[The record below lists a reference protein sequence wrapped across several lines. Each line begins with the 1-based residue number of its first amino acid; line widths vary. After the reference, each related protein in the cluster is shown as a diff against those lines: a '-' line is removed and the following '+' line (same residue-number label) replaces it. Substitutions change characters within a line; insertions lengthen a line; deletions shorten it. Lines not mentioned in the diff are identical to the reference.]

1 MHNGEWRMANTEPAG
16 LAPPRMSGA
25 DPQSAHRHSLPVK
38 CSTCDRPLDLP
49 LVCTE
54 CHLLYPAEGLDHFA
68 LFGIPRQFDLD
79 LTILRRQ
86 FLRLSREIHPDRT
99 TASAAGPEV
108 ALRLSAQ
115 ANHAFEVLSSPILRA
130 EYLLE
135 LAGGRS
141 AAEDKSAPPDLL
153 QETLQLR
160 EEIDEARSA
169 HAATALAVVRARI
182 EERKTALEKQVAEL
196 GRQMPGDEPS
206 RKALRASLNALK
218 YFGRLAEAA
227 NQGAQK

>member
-1 MHNGEWRMANTEPAG
+1 
-16 LAPPRMSGA
+16 MSG
-25 DPQSAHRHSLPVK
+25 DKPQSAHRHSLPVK

-54 CHLLYPAEGLDHFA
+54 CHQLYPAEGLDHFA
-68 LFGIPRQFDLD
+68 LFGIPRRFDLD
-79 LTILRRQ
+79 PALLRRQ
-86 FLRLSREIHPDRT
+86 FLRLSREIHPDRL
-99 TASAAGPEV
+99 TASASGPAV

-115 ANHAFEVLSSPILRA
+115 ANHAFEVLSSPLLRA

-160 EEIDEARSA
+160 EEIDEAISA
-169 HAATALAVVRARI
+169 PDEAALIAVRARI
-182 EERKTALEKQVAEL
+182 DERRAALEEQVAEL
-196 GRQMPGDEPS
+196 AKQMPGDEPL
-206 RKALRASLNALK
+206 RKALRANLNALK
-218 YFGRLAEAA
+218 YFRRLSESAH
-227 NQGAQK
+227 QGVQK

>member
-1 MHNGEWRMANTEPAG
+1 
-16 LAPPRMSGA
+16 MSGEQH
-25 DPQSAHRHSLPVK
+25 QSALRHSLPVK

-68 LFGIPRQFDLD
+68 LFGIPREFDLD
-79 LTILRRQ
+79 PTILRRQ

-135 LAGGRS
+135 LSGGRS
-141 AAEDKSAPPDLL
+141 AAEDKSAPPELL

-160 EEIDEARSA
+160 EEIDDARTTRA
-169 HAATALAVVRARI
+169 ETTLATVRARI
-182 EERKTALEKQVAEL
+182 DERKIALEKQVAEL
-196 GRQMPGDEPS
+196 ARQMPGNEQS

-218 YFGRLAEAA
+218 YFGRLADAA
-227 NQGAQK
+227 HEGGQK